1 MKTKSRKKG
10 AGTLV
15 LRGKV
20 FEARWVVDG
29 RKFSRSTGETN
40 RREAEKKLAE
50 FVAPFQAKGEAETLA
65 ALSERIKGAEERAG
79 DSLRLADAWAA
90 YEGSMERGAVS
101 DFTLGVYR
109 SRFGAFVEWMRRHF
123 PAVAEVRAV
132 TEEHAEG
139 FMREIAAAKSG
150 KTFNDYR
157 AILLQVWRILSHDK
171 RARLVGNPWQGIKPR
186 DKDTFTRRELTVE
199 ELASVIASVDGEMRV
214 LFAVGIYT
222 GLRLGDAVSLD
233 WGAVDLVRGF
243 IDATPHKTR
252 KHGTRVHIPI
262 APVLRGILEETPPA
276 KRHGAVMPELLA
288 EYAHD
293 DSWLAR
299 RIGRVFRECGIETQ
313 AEVAGAARKRVAVGF
328 HSLRHTFVSLC
339 ANGGVP
345 LAVVQSIVG
354 HTNAA
359 MTRHYFHVADDALR
373 GAAAALPDVVTVEAE
388 VVEGGDAP
396 QGAVGARARALPGPG
411 AASVPA
417 GASGAS
423 GGVLADFAAVL
434 ARMDA
439 GQMAEAA
446 RMLNAAMHRKAAKEV
461 EP

>member
-1 MKTKSRKKG
+1 MKHRKHG
-10 AGTLV
+10 TGTLI
-15 LRGKV
+15 LRGGKW
-20 FEARWVVDG
+20 FARWIYDG
-29 RKFSRSTGETN
+29 KQYQRTTGTANRK
-40 RREAEKKLAE
+40 EAEKRLAE
-50 FVAPFQAKGEAETLA
+50 FTADFQRDGEAATLA
-65 ALSERIKGAEERAG
+65 RQTARLGGIREEQRQAEDARPALA
-79 DSLRLADAWAA
+79 LADAWDA
-90 YEGSMERGAVS
+90 YEGSMERGEVS
-101 DFTLGVYR
+101 AFTLGVYR

-132 TEEHAEG
+132 TDEHAAA
-139 FMREIAAAKSG
+139 FMRELSATKSG

-157 AILLQVWRILSHDK
+157 AILIQVWRILAHDK
-171 RARLVGNPWQGIKPR
+171 RARLAGNPWQGIKPR
-186 DKDTFTRRELTVE
+186 EKDTFTRRELTVE
-199 ELASVIASVDGEMRV
+199 ELAGVIASVSGEMRV

-276 KRHGAVMPELLA
+276 DRRGPVMPGLLA
-288 EYAHD
+288 EYAKD

-313 AEVAGAARKRVAVGF
+313 AEVSGTARKRVAVGF

-373 GAAAALPDVVTVEAE
+373 GAADALPDVVTVDAEA
-388 VVEGGDAP
+388 VDAP
-396 QGAVGARARALPGPG
+396 QGQQNRAVMALPGPG

-417 GASGAS
+417 DVPGAS
-423 GGVLADFAAVL
+423 GGVLDALAALV

-439 GQMAEAA
+439 GELDEASRIVNAA
-446 RMLNAAMHRKAAKEV
+446 RRRNRRTAK
-461 EP
+461 